1 MWLKGLLDQHEN
13 FYPEKK
19 ADIKR
24 LVVDMLNAWIG
35 SLTSLAESI
44 NASSHTIGDESAVSF
59 RNELLKSMKKRAIPW
74 TEECLVYN

>member
-1 MWLKGLLDQHEN
+1 MVYIWLNRYQIDKSNPLCDPYCSAAWRYQPAFLLNIADNEKEREWLKGLLDQHEN

-35 SLTSLAESI
+35 SLTS
-44 NASSHTIGDESAVSF
+44 
-59 RNELLKSMKKRAIPW
+59 
-74 TEECLVYN
+74 